1 MEGFDVSGHLT
12 QSINMTVEKCHQ
24 EGSCSLIPH
33 LPRAENPL
41 QGFGGSFNATKKSI

>member
-12 QSINMTVEKCHQ
+12 QSINMTVGKCHQ

-33 LPRAENPL
+33 LPRAESPL
-41 QGFGGSFNATKKSI
+41 QWFWGNFNKTKKSV